1 MPKSAPGPTGYLL
14 IGVITPMIKH
24 GADYL
29 LSAFHQYG
37 DVVQLNL
44 LGSLRMFLI
53 SHPDDVEYVL
63 QKNQRNYI
71 VKRPSLHLTA
81 MMGNGLT
88 LSNGDL
94 WLRQRRLMQPAFH
107 RQKIEG
113 LAAITAR
120 RIAETIAQ
128 WGSGGQIDIASAMEQ
143 LSLNA
148 LLGAM
153 FGSSI
158 DPDATRR
165 ITRAVE
171 FVLGVAGRGMFLEV
185 PPFIPTP
192 ENLQVNKALNDL
204 SQVILQ
210 LIDQRRRTVN
220 ENQSQDLLSLLLE
233 SQEDDLTG
241 MSEQQ
246 LRDEVTAMLVAG
258 YETTAVTMTWMFY
271 LIAQHPEV
279 EQKLRQEIAAVVGD
293 RAVTFHD
300 LPNLHYANM
309 VILESMRN
317 YAPFWAMTRETV
329 ADDEIRGYHIPA
341 KSLIAVSPYV
351 THKHPKFWVEPD
363 KFDPERFNE
372 ERSSG
377 RHRFAYY
384 PFGAGPRVC
393 IGERQAM
400 LIIQLTLVTV
410 LQSYHMALVPE
421 HPVQIH
427 TAMTIRPKYGMLM
440 QIIPADHLTDR

>member
-1 MPKSAPGPTGYLL
+1 MLKTAPGPKGYPL
-14 IGVITPMIKH
+14 IGVIPFMVKH

-29 LSAFHQYG
+29 LSAFQEYG
-37 DVVQLNL
+37 DVVRLKL
-44 LGSLRMFLI
+44 LGPLQMFLI
-53 SHPDDVEYVL
+53 SHPEHVEYVL
-63 QKNQRNYI
+63 QKNQRNFI

-113 LAAITAR
+113 LAAITAQ
-120 RIAETIAQ
+120 RIAETIQ
-128 WGSGGQIDIASAMEQ
+128 RWETGGQIDIASAMEQ

-153 FGSSI
+153 FGTSI
-158 DPDATRR
+158 DPEAARR
-165 ITRAVE
+165 ITHAVE

-185 PPFIPTP
+185 PPAIPTP
-192 ENLQVNKALNDL
+192 ENLRVREALRDL
-204 SQVILQ
+204 RQVILG
-210 LIDQRRRTVN
+210 LIEQRRGSQDG
-220 ENQSQDLLSLLLE
+220 QSNQDLLSLLLDSQSSE
-233 SQEDDLTG
+233 SPG

-246 LRDEVTAMLVAG
+246 LYDEVTAVLVAG

-279 EQKLRQEIAAVVGD
+279 AQRLREEIAAVVGE
-293 RAVTFHD
+293 RPVSFAD
-300 LPNLHYANM
+300 LPELKYANM
-309 VILESMRN
+309 VINESMRC
-317 YAPFWAMTRETV
+317 YAPFWAITRETV
-329 ADDEIRGYHIPA
+329 ADDQIGGYAIPA

-351 THKHPKFWVEPD
+351 THKHPEFWTEPD
-363 KFDPERFNE
+363 KFDPDRFSPEGSAN
-372 ERSSG
+372 

-384 PFGAGPRVC
+384 PFGAGPRIC

-400 LIIQLTLVTV
+400 LILQLSLATI
-410 LQSYHMALVPE
+410 LQNYHLELIPE
-421 HPVQIH
+421 HPIQIH

-440 QIIPADHLTDR
+440 NVTPVRATA